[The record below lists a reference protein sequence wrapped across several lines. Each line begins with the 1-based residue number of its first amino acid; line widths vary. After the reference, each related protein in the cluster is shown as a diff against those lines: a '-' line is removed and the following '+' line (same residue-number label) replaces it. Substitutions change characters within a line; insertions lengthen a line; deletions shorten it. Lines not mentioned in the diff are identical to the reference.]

1 MGNKGTSMNINESFL
16 KETSMNINEKK
27 VTNNLDTK
35 ERDYM
40 IRTAMKRLGVSA
52 QWHDAVARGAC
63 YLQGDRFWELVDHA
77 MKARKPANYFV
88 FCIGKELEKAGL

>member
-1 MGNKGTSMNINESFL
+1 MKATSMKINESFL
-16 KETSMNINEKK
+16 KETSMNINDKK
-27 VTNNLDTK
+27 ATNNLDVK

-40 IRTAMKRLGVSA
+40 IQTAMKRLGIST

-63 YLQGDRFWELVDHA
+63 YLQGPRFWELVDCA

-88 FCIGKELEKAGL
+88 FCIGQELRKAGL